1 MGQMFFYDIM
11 MLYKRWENF
20 VNEENEQQELQRKE
34 YENTS
39 YENNFNT
46 SDIMK
51 DVKEMTSNF
60 RLPNLNDLY

>member
-1 MGQMFFYDIM
+1 MFFYDIM

>member
-46 SDIMK
+46 SDIMR

-60 RLPNLNDLY
+60 KLPNLNDL

>member
-1 MGQMFFYDIM
+1 MFFYDIM

-46 SDIMK
+46 SDIMR

-60 RLPNLNDLY
+60 KLPNLNDL

>member
-1 MGQMFFYDIM
+1 MFFYDIM

-60 RLPNLNDLY
+60 KLPNLNDL

>member
-1 MGQMFFYDIM
+1 MFFYDIM

-60 RLPNLNDLY
+60 KLPNLNYL